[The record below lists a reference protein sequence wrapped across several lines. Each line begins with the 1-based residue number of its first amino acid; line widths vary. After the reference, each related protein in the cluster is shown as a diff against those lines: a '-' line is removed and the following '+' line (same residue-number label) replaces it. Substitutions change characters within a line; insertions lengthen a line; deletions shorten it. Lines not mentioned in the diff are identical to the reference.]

1 MAAEDNLSPH
11 QFSAG
16 GRNYIVTADD
26 TAYRTVVAHAEGN
39 KRPVGRLSW
48 YKEGNDNLSNKVA
61 NVDVVPAHQRRGVAT
76 AMWEHAKKLNPDIQ
90 HSHARTPDG
99 RAWSAKVGD

>member
-1 MAAEDNLSPH
+1 MQFKAAGRDYTV
-11 QFSAG
+11 SADPVWP
-16 GRNYIVTADD
+16 RA
-26 TAYRTVVAHAEGN
+26 VVAHVSGN

-48 YKEGNDNLSNKVA
+48 HRDDIDDNLGNKVS

-76 AMWEHAKKLNPDIQ
+76 AMWEHAKQMNPALQ